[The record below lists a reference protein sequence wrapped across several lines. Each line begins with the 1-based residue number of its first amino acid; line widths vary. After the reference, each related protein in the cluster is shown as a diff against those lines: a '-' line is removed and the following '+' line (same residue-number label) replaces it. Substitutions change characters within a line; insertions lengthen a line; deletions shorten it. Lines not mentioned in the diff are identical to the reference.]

1 MVGSRLKG
9 WKGSNTP
16 SSQFY
21 SQAKGRQH
29 ELLLVPAIAAF
40 REPLV
45 SAPVFPGRLDRRYSV
60 VQ

>member
-1 MVGSRLKG
+1 MVESRLKG
-9 WKGSNTP
+9 WKGSNTLC
-16 SSQFY
+16 SLSY
-21 SQAKGRQH
+21 SLVKGRQH

-45 SAPVFPGRLDRRYSV
+45 SAPVFPERLDRRYSV